1 MTVISGIILQVKSYY
16 AFVHSLCVY
25 LFYHSNE
32 PSCMQNKMQLKE
44 RKLEIDKKILKR
56 FIERKNWEILK
67 NSSRRIRF
75 D

>member
-1 MTVISGIILQVKSYY
+1 
-16 AFVHSLCVY
+16 
-25 LFYHSNE
+25 
-32 PSCMQNKMQLKE
+32 MQNKMQLKE

>member
-16 AFVHSLCVY
+16 AFVHLLYVVPFIPFKWAFMY
-25 LFYHSNE
+25 AE
-32 PSCMQNKMQLKE
+32 QNAIK
-44 RKLEIDKKILKR
+44 RKKTGNWQKILKR
-56 FIERKNWEILK
+56 FIERKNWENLK

>member
-1 MTVISGIILQVKSYY
+1 MY
-16 AFVHSLCVY
+16 AER
-25 LFYHSNE
+25 NAI
-32 PSCMQNKMQLKE
+32 KRKE
-44 RKLEIDKKILKR
+44 ILKR